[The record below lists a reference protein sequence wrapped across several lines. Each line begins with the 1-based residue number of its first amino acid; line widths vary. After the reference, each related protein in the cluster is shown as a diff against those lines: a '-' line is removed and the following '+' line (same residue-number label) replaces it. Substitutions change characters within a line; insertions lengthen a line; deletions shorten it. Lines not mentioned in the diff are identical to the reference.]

1 MYAAEAIRS
10 STDEVVSR
18 HWELQY
24 QPNLYARRN
33 VVIARPPRKFINS
46 PRRGGRPRE
55 TITSS
60 HLAFAVLFQDRY
72 DVLGERTHAFGCLLI
87 AHAAEKEAGID
98 IEFA

>member
-46 PRRGGRPRE
+46 PRRGGDLGKRLRQATLRLLFFFRTGMTCLANE
-55 TITSS
+55 RMLSAASS
-60 HLAFAVLFQDRY
+60 
-72 DVLGERTHAFGCLLI
+72 
-87 AHAAEKEAGID
+87 
-98 IEFA
+98 